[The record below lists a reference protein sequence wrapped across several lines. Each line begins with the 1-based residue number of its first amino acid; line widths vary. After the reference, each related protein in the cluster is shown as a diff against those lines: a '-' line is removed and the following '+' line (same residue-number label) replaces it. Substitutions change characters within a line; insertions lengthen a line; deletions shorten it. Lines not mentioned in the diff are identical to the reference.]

1 MILDKYIFKE
11 LIKSQ
16 LMVLLVLVAIFSGQ
30 SVVKLMSE
38 AATGDL
44 PPRLIVLFLLYSLP
58 DILIFLFPLT
68 LYVAIIIALGRIC
81 SDSEMVVMRSVGYS
95 PKRIMTVALFLAVL
109 SSLVVGYI
117 SNILVPYV
125 ANQRYELEQQMTA
138 QPEFLPLDSGRFVT
152 LGSYNIYV
160 EHVDSHLNNDKDI
173 NNVYIIDLS
182 YAQNLPLSITAAK
195 DGHMFLD
202 EDGVRWLEL
211 LDGKRYE
218 FIDKTTRT
226 AKFESFKAPVSGNV
240 TEETR
245 QQRDISRMN
254 TQELLKSTDLREQV
268 EAQWRL
274 SPLLST
280 IVLCIVAVPLS
291 MVNPRQGRFMRLMPA
306 ILIYVAYYMFLM
318 SLRNLITTEAIPLY
332 PGLYWVPVF
341 FLFLV
346 AIPLNLPKRHAK
358 KLSLKKA
365 KTVAAVEV
373 AADTAAAEASDTADA
388 DADAA
393 ARAVPPQEQKASQGK
408 ED

>member
-38 AATGDL
+38 AAMGDM

-81 SDSEMVVMRSVGYS
+81 SDSEMVVMRSIGYS
-95 PKRIMTVALFLAVL
+95 PKRIMIVALFLAVL
-109 SSLVVGYI
+109 SSLLVGYI

-160 EHVDSHLNNDKDI
+160 EHVDSHINNDKDV

-182 YAQNLPLSITAAK
+182 YSQNLPLSITAAK
-195 DGHMFLD
+195 EGHMVLD

-218 FIDKTTRT
+218 FVDGTTRT
-226 AKFESFKAPVSGNV
+226 AKFDGFKAPLSGNV

-245 QQRDISRMN
+245 QQRDISLMS
-254 TQELLKSTDLREQV
+254 TEELLASTNLREQV

-318 SLRNLITTEAIPLY
+318 SLRNLITTESIPLY
-332 PGLYWVPVF
+332 PGLYWVPLF

-346 AIPLNLPKRHAK
+346 AIPLNLPKRHAP
-358 KLSLKKA
+358 KLNLKLVKA
-365 KTVAAVEV
+365 AKSAQM
-373 AADTAAAEASDTADA
+373 
-388 DADAA
+388 
-393 ARAVPPQEQKASQGK
+393 QEQESTQGK